1 VGPAVVRGA
10 RATAPGWWCAARP
23 ASSYPATTAKE
34 RVQTMGGYLF
44 AIGIFVATI
53 VCVAA
58 LIWSAEY

>member
-1 VGPAVVRGA
+1 V
-10 RATAPGWWCAARP
+10 W
-23 ASSYPATTAKE
+23 
-34 RVQTMGGYLF
+34 TMGGYLF